1 MKWVQVHFFLWIVAA
16 SYIYSFL
23 DDMSSA
29 ELPVDFAGQEVEM
42 GLAWKNT
49 ISFYYIVQIENRW
62 YQIINT
68 IS

>member
-1 MKWVQVHFFLWIVAA
+1 
-16 SYIYSFL
+16 
-23 DDMSSA
+23 MSSA

-49 ISFYYIVQIENRW
+49 ISFYYIVQIENRL

>member
-42 GLAWKNT
+42 GWKNT
-49 ISFYYIVQIENRW
+49 ILFYYIVQIENRW
-62 YQIINT
+62 YQIKNT